1 MTTATDVVQLVL
13 TRPYRYHYYQ
23 AGQQMIDITECR
35 DLTALQ
41 SLCFMIIFLQSTAKL
56 STCYSYLGIA
66 LRACCRL
73 GLHRHVVNEFNPI
86 EREERK
92 RTFWIIRRFDTY
104 VSAMLGLPNMLSDE
118 DIDQE
123 LPIAVDDEF
132 ILEDR
137 IHPMPYKHFS
147 LMSAAN
153 AHTKLVVILQKV
165 VRLIY
170 PIKGLKPSTENHP
183 GDSYSVSHSRIRLI
197 ERDLQTWMDDLP
209 MELRPSDQAA
219 SDLAR

>member
-1 MTTATDVVQLVL
+1 MSCSSML
-13 TRPYRYHYYQ
+13 TVRNRYHYYQ
-23 AGQQMIDITECR
+23 AGKQMVDITDCR

-41 SLCFMIIFLQSTAKL
+41 SVCFMIIFLQCTAKL
-56 STCYSYLGIA
+56 NTCYSYLGIA

-73 GLHRHVVNEFNPI
+73 GLHRHVLNEFNPI

-104 VSAMLGLPNMLSDE
+104 VSAMLGLPSMLSDE

-123 LPIAVDDEF
+123 LPLEIDDEF
-132 ILEDR
+132 ISEDC
-137 IHPMPYKHFS
+137 IQPMPYKHFS

-153 AHTKLVVILQKV
+153 AHIKLVSILQKV

-170 PIKGLKPSTENHP
+170 PIKGLKSPGHNHP
-183 GDSYSVSHSRIRLI
+183 GDGYSVSHSKIRHI
-197 ERDLQTWMDDLP
+197 ERDLQTWMDELP
-209 MELRPSDQAA
+209 MELRPADQAA
-219 SDLAR
+219 RDLAR

>member
-1 MTTATDVVQLVL
+1 MSSKAML
-13 TRPYRYHYYQ
+13 TVHNRYHYYQ
-23 AGQQMIDITECR
+23 AGKQMVDITDCR

-41 SLCFMIIFLQSTAKL
+41 SVCFMIIFLQCTAKL

-92 RTFWIIRRFDTY
+92 RTFWVIRRFDTY
-104 VSAMLGLPNMLSDE
+104 VSAILGLPSMLSDE

-123 LPIAVDDEF
+123 LPLEIDDEF
-132 ILEDR
+132 ISEDC
-137 IHPMPYKHFS
+137 IQPMPYKHFS

-153 AHTKLVVILQKV
+153 AHTKLVSILQKV

-170 PIKGLKPSTENHP
+170 PIKGLKSAGHNHP
-183 GDSYSVSHSRIRLI
+183 GDGYSISHSRIRLV
-197 ERDLQTWMDDLP
+197 EQDLQTWMDELP
-209 MELRPSDQAA
+209 MELRPTDQAA
-219 SDLAR
+219 RDLAR